1 MLSKQSKQ
9 KTQIMSTQQQQQ
21 QHVQRLNELKDVI
34 EGLAKVHHPDIL
46 RILDK
51 NGITGSENKNGTFI
65 NLMSASDAVI
75 SELESYI
82 TYVKEQENQLNDVE
96 DMKKELANKY
106 FTAGRTVSKK

>member
-1 MLSKQSKQ
+1 
-9 KTQIMSTQQQQQ
+9 MSTQQQQQ

-51 NGITGSENKNGTFI
+51 NGTFI
-65 NLMSASDAVI
+65 NLMSASDVVI

-82 TYVKEQENQLNDVE
+82 TYVKEQEKQLNDVE

>member
-1 MLSKQSKQ
+1 
-9 KTQIMSTQQQQQ
+9 MSTTTQQQQ

-34 EGLAKVHHPDIL
+34 EGLSKVHHPDIL
-46 RILDK
+46 RIFDK

-65 NLMSASDAVI
+65 NLMSASDDVI

-82 TYVKEQENQLNDVE
+82 TYVKEQEKQLNDVE

-106 FTAGRTVSKK
+106 FTAGRSVLKK